1 MPNKFCLPCQLH
13 KAYRIKD
20 PFMRSM
26 TVEHVIA
33 VYRHKRDVATT
44 KWILLGLAVFI
55 SMLLASV
62 FLAPK
67 G

>member
-1 MPNKFCLPCQLH
+1 
-13 KAYRIKD
+13 
-20 PFMRSM
+20 MRSM